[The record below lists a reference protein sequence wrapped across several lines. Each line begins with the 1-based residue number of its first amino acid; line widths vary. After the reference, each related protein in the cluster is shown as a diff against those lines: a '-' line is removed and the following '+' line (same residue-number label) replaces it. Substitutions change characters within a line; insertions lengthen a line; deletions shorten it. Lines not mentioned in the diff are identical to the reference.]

1 MLPEVKTILYCTQ
14 MGPRAA
20 LIFRYA
26 YMLAEKLDARIVALH
41 VVETLSAD
49 QEVAVDRYVG
59 TGTIRALE
67 EKGEEEAKAELERRI
82 RGFCQQEVGTAGC
95 DQRVVKVLLDE
106 GHVALQIL
114 KRVADLEIDLVV
126 MGAHA
131 RSPVMKAVLGST
143 AQKVVRGCPVPVLL
157 VRIPEDQQ

>member
-14 MGPRAA
+14 LGPRAA

-26 YMLAEKLDARIVALH
+26 YLLAEKLDARIVALH

-49 QEVAVDRYVG
+49 QEVMVERYVG
-59 TGTIRALE
+59 AGTIEKLAEQE
-67 EKGEEEAKAELERRI
+67 EQGAAAELERRI
-82 RGFCQQEVGTAGC
+82 RLFCRQEVGVEGC
-95 DQRVVKVLLDE
+95 DARVEKILVAE
-106 GHVALQIL
+106 GHAAPQIL
-114 KRVADLEIDLVV
+114 RHVAELKADLVV

-143 AQKVVRGCPVPVLL
+143 AQRVIRGSPVPVLL
-157 VRIPEDQQ
+157 VRLPEDQD